1 MADRQTEQP
10 QRRFTREEQAEAR
23 SDERFGP
30 DRSRVRDRERNAPDG
45 PDDLSGRSWV
55 GVMKRTFKEFKKD
68 NLTDWAAALTYYGV
82 LAIFPAIIALVSII
96 GLVGPSA
103 TQPLLD
109 NLAKLAPGSANDILS
124 GAVKEVAGGRGGASF
139 AFIFG
144 ILVALWSA
152 SGYVG
157 AFARA
162 SNSIY
167 EVGEGRPFWKLR
179 PIQLAVT
186 TVMILLLAI
195 CAIAVVVTGPVA
207 KQLGDVLGVGGAA
220 VTAWDIA
227 KWPVIALVVSIMF
240 SILYFAAP
248 NVKHPGFKWITPGGV
263 AALVIW
269 LIASALFAIY
279 VANFSSYN
287 KTYGALGGVIAF
299 LVWLWI
305 SNLAVLLG
313 AELNAELER
322 SRELEAGLPA
332 HEELQLEPRDPPKQ
346 DTSL

>member
-1 MADRQTEQP
+1 MASRQTSE
-10 QRRFTREEQAEAR
+10 RRFTRGG
-23 SDERFGP
+23 ERDG
-30 DRSRVRDRERNAPDG
+30 RDSGAGRRAPDG
-45 PDDLSGRSWV
+45 PDDLTGGSWF
-55 GVMKRTFKEFKKD
+55 GVLKRTIREFRDD

-82 LAIFPAIIALVSII
+82 LALFPAIIALVSII

-109 NLAKLAPGSANDILS
+109 NLGKLAPGPANDILS
-124 GAVKEVAGGRGGASF
+124 GAVKQVAGSRGSAGF
-139 AFIFG
+139 AFVLGLAGAI
-144 ILVALWSA
+144 WSA

-179 PIQLAVT
+179 PMQIIVT
-186 TVMILLLAI
+186 TVMILLLAA

-207 KQLGDVLGVGGAA
+207 KQLGDVVGAGGAA

-227 KWPVIALVVSIMF
+227 KWPVIALVVSLMF
-240 SILYFAAP
+240 SVLYYAAP
-248 NVKHPGFKWITPGGV
+248 NVKQPGFRWITVGGV
-263 AALVIW
+263 VALII
-269 LIASALFAIY
+269 LLLASAAFAVY
-279 VANFSSYN
+279 VASFSSYN

-299 LVWLWI
+299 LVWLWVANI
-305 SNLAVLLG
+305 SVLLG

-322 SRELEAGLPA
+322 GRELEAGLPA
-332 HEELQLEPRDPPKQ
+332 HDELQAELRDDRKIKK
-346 DTSL
+346 D